1 MELSEQFYH
10 SFFYT
15 FLVGVVLSFLA
26 IAIFSIIFTNTYI
39 DKKTG
44 DNILELEKQFAKVN
58 LNSMNIIITSSITK
72 IQQSLNELISSYI
85 KAANIVKNNENIHIN
100 LTNNNFFK
108 GLLSLTPSFLEENKH
123 LMEYIAYWVIDEF
136 TDETNVKPNS
146 TEEKQLYSF
155 SSIIQNIYS
164 TFSSSNYSSI
174 CYYFYFDSSE
184 LFISYPLIY
193 DYESEFLKVMLNYED
208 NPKWCTDKNGNIYKT
223 YKAKCRDYYVN
234 SQKAK
239 TTLFDNNSKDNK
251 NRTIFVT
258 DFYQDLGQP
267 KSANIYTMCIQ
278 FKDPISGQ
286 NAYAC
291 SDIAK
296 DSLVS
301 NSENIN
307 SKISGYFFITLV
319 GFNHLFYFP
328 QMIEEALTPSEAIFT
343 WDKNFFVKEKDDFIN
358 YIQKLM
364 TSNYIKYINDSLW
377 DEIYINGENNSEQY
391 FYFNGE
397 KNYFSLYP
405 ILLENLSGNKEHVL
419 SIIYVYN
426 INNYYAKIILD
437 SGSITIRIF
446 CQIIIFI
453 IFGLGLLYLIVL
465 SFDILAKYIVIPIKN
480 CNYML
485 KGINIGGINRLE
497 YINYLINR
505 QDENADMLE
514 KIIRNNEKDIETSS
528 NKMNKDIENN
538 DNDNNKENNKLDET
552 NNELISNDSN
562 NLEVNEKNNFNQK
575 IELHKKYDEESEY
588 IEKEINFYN
597 FNETL
602 LQNRPLEID
611 RLIKSLIDLKQAILL
626 TSYDQEI
633 DKIVSYSNSSGVFND
648 YKNKNAMT
656 LCQSNI
662 GNLQIQ
668 LHEYDKSIN
677 HLALSL
683 EDNKLK
689 KYLSKNLSDE
699 LDESDVLLNKL
710 YNLFDNKRTSKKLK
724 KNKLIVKQEN
734 NTKNEFSQKIIGN
747 LINSRYNRL
756 IQSYFKFFSL
766 IQKHNINAVK
776 GQYMNTAF
784 HSIDYFHKILIQYIF
799 LSYVK
804 NDLIKIGE
812 SILDY
817 IEFLLKFKFKTT
829 EENDYLLNIYNYK
842 ALKKD
847 NNQKIIFKTK
857 IFEKIIKWFC
867 LFDEYVSHVRNNTP
881 LGDDTSL
888 LELLSNKDILNM
900 DLDSADQSI
909 FLFKINVQKG
919 EFLKG
924 KLALYCKN
932 YNDALFYFIRAS
944 KKKSIII
951 DGLIKKKALK
961 HIYKIIDILL
971 KKFKNYG
978 INKMNMEEK
987 IFEYE
992 KMKYKYN
999 IDRKKGKENNEKKLV
1014 TFDKNLKEIKNSLIE
1029 DINKC
1034 NLKQAKDV
1042 IIIIDFNI
1050 YNLNED
1056 NVEQINF
1063 SKIDSFIE
1071 QTKLILDEYLSSND
1085 KIGIFIYKE
1094 QYQIICPLITKNKV
1108 DINSF
1113 SNDLIYHKN
1122 KIFDIN
1128 ETENSE
1134 ICENKENPIDNFN
1147 YFSSEGSQE
1156 NSIKNIEKEKTNNF
1170 NVIKNLINTINYIQT
1185 YLNIKQSKQNE
1196 KYIILF
1202 TDLFDIYSMENENIK
1217 KCFDMLNKNKEIVFL
1232 IVGKK
1237 NNFEDIEDDEINR
1250 TIADKFNEKS
1260 EIIYYENMKKI
1271 KIILSNN
1278 IEIKDEIIY
1287 PNEIYKY

>member
-193 DYESEFLKVMLNYED
+193 DYESEFLEVMLNYED

-234 SQKAK
+234 SQNAK

-258 DFYQDLGQP
+258 DFYQDLRQP

-1063 SKIDSFIE
+1063 SKIDYFIE

-1134 ICENKENPIDNFN
+1134 IGENKENPIDNFN
-1147 YFSSEGSQE
+1147 NFSSEGSQE

>member
-193 DYESEFLKVMLNYED
+193 DYESEFLEVMLNYED

-258 DFYQDLGQP
+258 DFYQDLRQP

-377 DEIYINGENNSEQY
+377 NEIYINGENNSGQY

-405 ILLENLSGNKEHVL
+405 IVLENLSGNKEHAL

-766 IQKHNINAVK
+766 LQKHNINAVK

-817 IEFLLKFKFKTT
+817 IEFLLKFKFKTN

-1134 ICENKENPIDNFN
+1134 IGENKENPIDNFN
-1147 YFSSEGSQE
+1147 NFSSEGSQE

>member
-258 DFYQDLGQP
+258 DFYQDLRQP

-1134 ICENKENPIDNFN
+1134 IGENKENPIDNFN
-1147 YFSSEGSQE
+1147 NFSSEGSQE

-1202 TDLFDIYSMENENIK
+1202 TDLFDIPWKMRI
-1217 KCFDMLNKNKEIVFL
+1217 LKNVL
-1232 IVGKK
+1232 IC
-1237 NNFEDIEDDEINR
+1237 
-1250 TIADKFNEKS
+1250 
-1260 EIIYYENMKKI
+1260 
-1271 KIILSNN
+1271 
-1278 IEIKDEIIY
+1278 
-1287 PNEIYKY
+1287 

>member
-193 DYESEFLKVMLNYED
+193 DYEREFLEVMLNYED

-258 DFYQDLGQP
+258 DFYQDLRQP

-405 ILLENLSGNKEHVL
+405 IVLENLSGNKEHVL

-829 EENDYLLNIYNYK
+829 EENSYLLNIYNYK

-1128 ETENSE
+1128 ETENLE
-1134 ICENKENPIDNFN
+1134 IGENEENPIDNFN
-1147 YFSSEGSQE
+1147 NFSSEGSQE

>member
-258 DFYQDLGQP
+258 DFYQDLRQP

-1134 ICENKENPIDNFN
+1134 IGENKENPIDNFN
-1147 YFSSEGSQE
+1147 NFSSEGSQE

>member
-1 MELSEQFYH
+1 
-10 SFFYT
+10 
-15 FLVGVVLSFLA
+15 
-26 IAIFSIIFTNTYI
+26 
-39 DKKTG
+39 
-44 DNILELEKQFAKVN
+44 
-58 LNSMNIIITSSITK
+58 MNIIITSSITK

-258 DFYQDLGQP
+258 DFYQDLRQP

-611 RLIKSLIDLKQAILL
+611 RLIKSLIDLKLAILL

-766 IQKHNINAVK
+766 LQKHNINAVK

-1147 YFSSEGSQE
+1147 NFSSEGSQE

>member
-193 DYESEFLKVMLNYED
+193 DYESEFLEVMLNYED
-208 NPKWCTDKNGNIYKT
+208 NPKWFTDKNGNIYKT

-258 DFYQDLGQP
+258 DFYQDLRQP

-405 ILLENLSGNKEHVL
+405 IVLENLSGNKEHAL

-784 HSIDYFHKILIQYIF
+784 HSFDYFHKILIQYIF

-1134 ICENKENPIDNFN
+1134 IGENKENPIDNFN
-1147 YFSSEGSQE
+1147 NFSSEGSQE

>member
-1 MELSEQFYH
+1 MELNEQFYH

-184 LFISYPLIY
+184 LYISYPLIY
-193 DYESEFLKVMLNYED
+193 DYESEFLEVMLNYED

-291 SDIAK
+291 SDIAQ

-301 NSENIN
+301 NSDNIN
-307 SKISGYFFITLV
+307 SKIFGYFFITLV

-377 DEIYINGENNSEQY
+377 DEIYLNGENNSGQY

-405 ILLENLSGNKEHVL
+405 IVLENLSGNKEHVL

-766 IQKHNINAVK
+766 LQKHNINAVK

-1134 ICENKENPIDNFN
+1134 IGENKENPIDNFN
-1147 YFSSEGSQE
+1147 NFSSEGRQE

-1217 KCFDMLNKNKEIVFL
+1217 KCFDMLNKNK
-1232 IVGKK
+1232 
-1237 NNFEDIEDDEINR
+1237 
-1250 TIADKFNEKS
+1250 
-1260 EIIYYENMKKI
+1260 
-1271 KIILSNN
+1271 
-1278 IEIKDEIIY
+1278 
-1287 PNEIYKY
+1287 

>member
-100 LTNNNFFK
+100 LTYNNFFK

-193 DYESEFLKVMLNYED
+193 DYEREFLEVMLNYED

-258 DFYQDLGQP
+258 DFYQDLRQP

-377 DEIYINGENNSEQY
+377 DEIYINGENNSEKY

-480 CNYML
+480 CNYMI

-766 IQKHNINAVK
+766 LQKHNINAVK

-829 EENDYLLNIYNYK
+829 EENSYLLNIYNYK

-1128 ETENSE
+1128 ETENLE
-1134 ICENKENPIDNFN
+1134 IGENEENPIDNFN
-1147 YFSSEGSQE
+1147 NFSSEGSQE

-1202 TDLFDIYSMENENIK
+1202 TDLFDIPWKMRI
-1217 KCFDMLNKNKEIVFL
+1217 LKNVL
-1232 IVGKK
+1232 IC
-1237 NNFEDIEDDEINR
+1237 
-1250 TIADKFNEKS
+1250 
-1260 EIIYYENMKKI
+1260 
-1271 KIILSNN
+1271 
-1278 IEIKDEIIY
+1278 
-1287 PNEIYKY
+1287 

>member
-193 DYESEFLKVMLNYED
+193 DYESEFLEVMLNYED

-258 DFYQDLGQP
+258 DFYQDLRQP

-377 DEIYINGENNSEQY
+377 DEIYINGENNSEKY

-924 KLALYCKN
+924 KLALYCNN

-1134 ICENKENPIDNFN
+1134 IGENKENPIDNFN

-1170 NVIKNLINTINYIQT
+1170 NAIKNLINTINYIQT

>member
-1 MELSEQFYH
+1 M
-10 SFFYT
+10 
-15 FLVGVVLSFLA
+15 
-26 IAIFSIIFTNTYI
+26 
-39 DKKTG
+39 
-44 DNILELEKQFAKVN
+44 
-58 LNSMNIIITSSITK
+58 
-72 IQQSLNELISSYI
+72 
-85 KAANIVKNNENIHIN
+85 
-100 LTNNNFFK
+100 
-108 GLLSLTPSFLEENKH
+108 
-123 LMEYIAYWVIDEF
+123 
-136 TDETNVKPNS
+136 
-146 TEEKQLYSF
+146 
-155 SSIIQNIYS
+155 
-164 TFSSSNYSSI
+164 
-174 CYYFYFDSSE
+174 
-184 LFISYPLIY
+184 
-193 DYESEFLKVMLNYED
+193 
-208 NPKWCTDKNGNIYKT
+208 
-223 YKAKCRDYYVN
+223 
-234 SQKAK
+234 
-239 TTLFDNNSKDNK
+239 
-251 NRTIFVT
+251 
-258 DFYQDLGQP
+258 
-267 KSANIYTMCIQ
+267 
-278 FKDPISGQ
+278 
-286 NAYAC
+286 
-291 SDIAK
+291 
-296 DSLVS
+296 
-301 NSENIN
+301 
-307 SKISGYFFITLV
+307 
-319 GFNHLFYFP
+319 
-328 QMIEEALTPSEAIFT
+328 
-343 WDKNFFVKEKDDFIN
+343 
-358 YIQKLM
+358 
-364 TSNYIKYINDSLW
+364 
-377 DEIYINGENNSEQY
+377 
-391 FYFNGE
+391 
-397 KNYFSLYP
+397 YP

-528 NKMNKDIENN
+528 NKNNKDIENNDN

-766 IQKHNINAVK
+766 LQKHNINAVK

-829 EENDYLLNIYNYK
+829 EKNDYLLNIYNYK

-924 KLALYCKN
+924 KLALYCRN

-978 INKMNMEEK
+978 INKMNMAEK

-1134 ICENKENPIDNFN
+1134 IGENKENPIDNFN

>member
-193 DYESEFLKVMLNYED
+193 DYESEFLEVMLNYED

-258 DFYQDLGQP
+258 DFYQDLRQP

-405 ILLENLSGNKEHVL
+405 IVLENLSGNKEHVL

-888 LELLSNKDILNM
+888 LELISNKDILNM

-1128 ETENSE
+1128 ETENAE
-1134 ICENKENPIDNFN
+1134 IGENKENPIDNFN
-1147 YFSSEGSQE
+1147 NFSSEGSQE

>member
-258 DFYQDLGQP
+258 DFYQDLRQP

-377 DEIYINGENNSEQY
+377 DEIYLNGENNSGQY

-405 ILLENLSGNKEHVL
+405 IVLENLSGNKEHVL

-1063 SKIDSFIE
+1063 SKIDYFIE

-1134 ICENKENPIDNFN
+1134 IGENKENPIDNFN
-1147 YFSSEGSQE
+1147 NFSSEGSQE

-1202 TDLFDIYSMENENIK
+1202 TDLFDIPWKMRI
-1217 KCFDMLNKNKEIVFL
+1217 LKNVL
-1232 IVGKK
+1232 IC
-1237 NNFEDIEDDEINR
+1237 
-1250 TIADKFNEKS
+1250 
-1260 EIIYYENMKKI
+1260 
-1271 KIILSNN
+1271 
-1278 IEIKDEIIY
+1278 
-1287 PNEIYKY
+1287 

>member
-258 DFYQDLGQP
+258 DFYQDLRQP

-1134 ICENKENPIDNFN
+1134 IGENKENPIDNFN
-1147 YFSSEGSQE
+1147 NFSSEGSQE

-1202 TDLFDIYSMENENIK
+1202 TDLFDMI
-1217 KCFDMLNKNKEIVFL
+1217 C
-1232 IVGKK
+1232 
-1237 NNFEDIEDDEINR
+1237 
-1250 TIADKFNEKS
+1250 
-1260 EIIYYENMKKI
+1260 
-1271 KIILSNN
+1271 
-1278 IEIKDEIIY
+1278 
-1287 PNEIYKY
+1287 